1 MPGHAWA
8 CRDMSRQRALQTS
21 PGDRPATKPT
31 NQEPTRSPRR
41 PIRNR
46 HRALGQQ
53 SPLSP
58 HFLPYMGGP
67 ARTIKPFPT
76 LTDFAD
82 SVYPADSLCFADPP
96 RFLAYPPPGVLPESD
111 RPIKGPDQRSIG
123 VAPSS
128 RGVSYNNIQLK
139 TSRGVLFLPASDAY
153 LRSFLYLLYTLI
165 KLCYTKALSDQA
177 SSLAPD

>member
-1 MPGHAWA
+1 MRGQGKVRHVRTCPGRGR
-8 CRDMSRQRALQTS
+8 CRHTPETARHPS
-21 PGDRPATKPT
+21 
-31 NQEPTRSPRR
+31 R
-41 PIRNR
+41 PIRSR
-46 HRALGQQ
+46 HEALGHQP
-53 SPLSP
+53 PLSP

-67 ARTIKPFPT
+67 AWAIKPFPT

-111 RPIKGPDQRSIG
+111 HPIKGPDQRSIG

-139 TSRGVLFLPASDAY
+139 TSRGVLLLPPSDAY
-153 LRSFLYLLYTLI
+153 VRSFLYLLYTLI